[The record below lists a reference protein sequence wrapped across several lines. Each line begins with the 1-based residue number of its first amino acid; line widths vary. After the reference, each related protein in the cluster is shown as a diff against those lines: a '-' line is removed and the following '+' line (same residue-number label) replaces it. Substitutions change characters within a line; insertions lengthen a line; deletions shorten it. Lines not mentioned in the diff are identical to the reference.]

1 MAAGPWPSENENN
14 MADETSTQ
22 TKPKRGRPPKDRSAL
37 VGQIYSGTFL
47 RIDELAGRNE
57 LNKPLVLTT
66 CTAWNKKTGSECG
79 NVTLKRLDQILEGR
93 IVSCDCVRAEK
104 YMGWRYDA
112 ASKVAPERCSQIW
125 DASQVMG
132 KKALLAAFPRY
143 QPATL
148 MIIIKWE
155 LARVRE
161 ALADSGEAIWSR
173 MRTLRC
179 CVTVGIEFGLSGTA
193 VRWILSEVEKRHSR
207 PVAQVRPQAAVGAM
221 TRKQELDDNYLWAL
235 KRLRATVEDI
245 GWGGGQ
251 RREAVFNSKELS
263 FPQGGDFTG
272 SIMRIYWWAE
282 QQTGMDPETLGLC
295 RWLRETIK
303 ATRIHRAE
311 RRKAFA
317 MQGPARPMPSEPE
330 EPVETTE
337 EDMDRRFPGRR
348 KSIQSQAPAG
358 EEVLIP
364 A

>member
-1 MAAGPWPSENENN
+1 
-14 MADETSTQ
+14 
-22 TKPKRGRPPKDRSAL
+22 
-37 VGQIYSGTFL
+37 
-47 RIDELAGRNE
+47 
-57 LNKPLVLTT
+57 
-66 CTAWNKKTGSECG
+66 
-79 NVTLKRLDQILEGR
+79 
-93 IVSCDCVRAEK
+93 
-104 YMGWRYDA
+104 
-112 ASKVAPERCSQIW
+112 
-125 DASQVMG
+125 MG
-132 KKALLAAFPRY
+132 KKALLAAFPCY

-263 FPQGGDFTG
+263 FPKAGDFTVSVWSG
-272 SIMRIYWWAE
+272 PVD
-282 QQTGMDPETLGLC
+282 Q
-295 RWLRETIK
+295 
-303 ATRIHRAE
+303 
-311 RRKAFA
+311 
-317 MQGPARPMPSEPE
+317 MQGRAFWGLRRSAKCPPILLLQQNLWADSGSGSRPS
-330 EPVETTE
+330 V
-337 EDMDRRFPGRR
+337 
-348 KSIQSQAPAG
+348 
-358 EEVLIP
+358 
-364 A
+364 